1 MDSTDAAILNE
12 LKNNARIANLDL
24 AKKVHLSP
32 SAVLERVR
40 RLRANGIIRG
50 FQSRFDCVKL
60 GLGLTVL
67 IELRIAQNIGADGG
81 IGRKLAAIPEV
92 IEIYDVAGEFDY
104 LLKAVTAN
112 SETLGALLA
121 RIGRI
126 PGILSSRTTL
136 IISTLKEE
144 TAPDFRFPE
153 VKK

>member
-50 FQSRFDCVKL
+50 FQTKFDSVKL

-81 IGRKLAAIPEV
+81 IREQRNARGP
-92 IEIYDVAGEFDY
+92 AGAHRAHPRHPFEPDHAHHFD
-104 LLKAVTAN
+104 A
-112 SETLGALLA
+112 
-121 RIGRI
+121 
-126 PGILSSRTTL
+126 
-136 IISTLKEE
+136 
-144 TAPDFRFPE
+144 
-153 VKK
+153 

>member
-50 FQSRFDCVKL
+50 FQTRFDCVKL
-60 GLGLTVL
+60 GCGLTVL
-67 IELRIAQNIGADGG
+67 IELRTLQNIGTDG
-81 IGRKLAAIPEV
+81 IGRQLAEIPEIV
-92 IEIYDVAGEFDY
+92 EIHEVAGEYDY
-104 LLKAVTAN
+104 LLKVVTAN
-112 SETLGALLA
+112 SETLGALLG

-126 PGILSSRTTL
+126 PGIRSSRTTL
-136 IISTLKEE
+136 IIDTVKEE
-144 TAPDFRFPE
+144 TAPVIRE
-153 VKK
+153 